1 MEDEEKMDPGTP
13 AAAPAPA
20 KGKGMWIGIVVVV
33 IVIVI
38 LLAAVF
44 GGLFGAPPAARDTE
58 LRLGT
63 VMSLTG
69 GLALFGPHNEKG
81 VKMAIDEINAAG
93 GVLGNNITAFHEN
106 DETNPTTGRTA
117 AQKLVTTNDV
127 DAIVGA
133 VGSSIC
139 LQVLEVAK
147 ANSVFQVSASCTS
160 VALSDTTLTEGW
172 FARTA
177 PPDSLQAA
185 VAANYTRSTRPFTQM
200 AVIGNDNAYGR
211 GLASLF
217 EQEYEAHGGTV
228 TINRIVRETAPPQSA
243 TTYVPDLTAVFATSP
258 QAIYLVL
265 YPDDGVLMLREI
277 SQSGNATWTNTPLI
291 FSEGL
296 FSGGWVQK
304 LVTTEALNRTWVE
317 SFEGTAPGDFVGI
330 YGPQYATWAARYNT
344 KYTVTDGGG
353 LFTPG
358 AYDAAF
364 LIALAAQAAGE
375 ATGDGIKSKFRDV
388 ANPPGTPILPGEWA
402 KARTEIA
409 AGRDIDYQG
418 AFGAVDMDTRNEPLS
433 GYAVWGVDN
442 STACPGGATCFNTIK
457 TYSETEVVAI
467 IAGAPPLRIGHAPEV
482 PFKAI
487 PATRER

>member
-1 MEDEEKMDPGTP
+1 MMDEEKDTPETP

-44 GGLFGAPPAARDTE
+44 GGLFGTTAPAKDKN

-69 GLALFGPHNEKG
+69 GLALFGVHNEKG

-93 GVLGNNITAFHEN
+93 GVLGNNITGFHEN
-106 DETNPTTGRTA
+106 DETDPAKGRA
-117 AQKLVTTNDV
+117 AAEKLVTTNKV

-147 ANSVFQVSASCTS
+147 ANSVFQISASCTS

-185 VAANYTRSTRPFTQM
+185 VAANYTRSTRPFTRM

-211 GLASLF
+211 GLANLF
-217 EQEYEAHGGTV
+217 AQEFAAHGGTI

-243 TTYVPDLTAVFATSP
+243 TTYVPDLNAVFATSP
-258 QAIYLVL
+258 EAIYLVL
-265 YPDDGVLMLREI
+265 YPDDGVLLLREI
-277 SQSGNATWTNTPLI
+277 NAAANATWRTIPLI

-304 LVTTEALNRTWVE
+304 LVTTEALPRAWVE

-330 YGPQYATWAARYNT
+330 YGPQYLAWAARYNT
-344 KYTVTDGGG
+344 KYMVTDGGG

-375 ATGDGIKSKFRDV
+375 ATGAAIKSKIRNV

-402 KARTEIA
+402 KALTEIA

-418 AFGAVDMDTRNEPLS
+418 AFGSVDLDTKNEPLS

-457 TYSETEVVAI
+457 TYSETEVVSI
-467 IAGAPPLRIGHAPEV
+467 IAGAPPLRVGLAPV
-482 PFKAI
+482 VTFRAV